1 MVGPVQHDE
10 ETRQRHQRV
19 LHDAQDLAVGAV
31 SSIHDQMV
39 LLRASGLLL
48 ASLALEDPDP
58 RCLDVLLASMALEDP
73 DPRSLDVLLASFR
86 QGIEE
91 DMAAMVKVRARGRN

>member
-1 MVGPVQHDE
+1 MDPLQLDD
-10 ETRQRHQRV
+10 ETRQRHLRV
-19 LHDAQDLAVGAV
+19 LHEAQDLAVGV
-31 SSIHDQMV
+31 VLSSHDQMV

-58 RCLDVLLASMALEDP
+58 RCLDVLLAS
-73 DPRSLDVLLASFR
+73 FR

>member
-1 MVGPVQHDE
+1 MDPLQLDE
-10 ETRQRHQRV
+10 EARQRHLRV
-19 LHDAQDLAVGAV
+19 LHEAQDLAVGAV
-31 SSIHDQMV
+31 ASRHDRMV

-58 RCLDVLLASMALEDP
+58 RCLDVLLAQ
-73 DPRSLDVLLASFR
+73 FR
-86 QGIEE
+86 RGIEE

>member
-1 MVGPVQHDE
+1 MDPLQLDD
-10 ETRQRHQRV
+10 ETRQRRLRV
-19 LHDAQDLAVGAV
+19 LHEAQDLAVGVV
-31 SSIHDQMV
+31 SSSHDQMV

-58 RCLDVLLASMALEDP
+58 RCLDVLLAS
-73 DPRSLDVLLASFR
+73 FR

-91 DMAAMVKVRARGRN
+91 DMAAMVKVRSRGRN

>member
-1 MVGPVQHDE
+1 MDPLQLDD
-10 ETRQRHQRV
+10 ETRQRRLRV
-19 LHDAQDLAVGAV
+19 LHEAQDLAVGVV
-31 SSIHDQMV
+31 SSSHDQMV

-58 RCLDVLLASMALEDP
+58 RCLDA
-73 DPRSLDVLLASFR
+73 LLASFR

>member
-1 MVGPVQHDE
+1 MDPLQLDD
-10 ETRQRHQRV
+10 ETRQRRLRV
-19 LHDAQDLAVGAV
+19 LHEAQDLAVGVV
-31 SSIHDQMV
+31 SSSHDQMV

-58 RCLDVLLASMALEDP
+58 RCLDVLLAS
-73 DPRSLDVLLASFR
+73 FR

-91 DMAAMVKVRARGRN
+91 DMAAMVRVRARGRN

>member
-1 MVGPVQHDE
+1 MDPLQLDD
-10 ETRQRHQRV
+10 ETRQRQLRV
-19 LHDAQDLAVGAV
+19 LHEAQDLAVGVV
-31 SSIHDQMV
+31 SSSHDQMV

-58 RCLDVLLASMALEDP
+58 RCLDVLLAS
-73 DPRSLDVLLASFR
+73 FR

-91 DMAAMVKVRARGRN
+91 DMAAMVRVRARGRN